1 MLILCVLWVT
11 EIKYV
16 SMYVSNITGIR
27 QLFKK
32 KLSLEVGCKFYTFLH
47 HCGIVVD
54 TFSVVQCIFNFTD
67 IIRRVIV
74 S

>member
-1 MLILCVLWVT
+1 MYLC
-11 EIKYV
+11 
-16 SMYVSNITGIR
+16 MYQTLLESDNY
-27 QLFKK
+27 LK